1 MLIGI
6 AYMLL
11 IPPTALLLPLALGVA
26 LRRRWL
32 AGLALAGLVLLA
44 LPITAPALNE
54 LMADTAPVRADLR
67 PQAIVVLSAERRDG
81 PPGGVLEGEDIGAF
95 TTERVRAGVV
105 LARRTGLPVLVSG
118 GVLKPGTPP
127 IAGTMARIMAD
138 EFRFTPRWVEGKS
151 LTTWENAVFS
161 AAMLRADGITTIYL
175 VTTSWHMARSRL
187 AFERA
192 GLAVVPMPARA
203 MQGPTWAPW
212 EFVPT
217 AASWQRSYYAL
228 HEVIGYWW
236 YRVRG

>member
-127 IAGTMARIMAD
+127 IAATMARIMTD

-203 MQGPTWAPW
+203 MQGPTWAAW
-212 EFVPT
+212 EFIPT

-236 YRVRG
+236 YRVRA

>member
-1 MLIGI
+1 MLTGI
-6 AYMLL
+6 VYALL

-26 LRRRWL
+26 LRRWRL
-32 AGLALAGLVLLA
+32 AGVALAGLVMLA
-44 LPITAPALNE
+44 MPITAPALN
-54 LMADTAPVRADLR
+54 LLLADTRPVPADLR

-81 PPGGVLEGEDIGAF
+81 PPGGVLEGDDIGPF
-95 TTERVRAGVV
+95 TTERLRAGVV

-127 IAGTMARIMAD
+127 IAATMARIMGE
-138 EFRFTPRWVEGKS
+138 EFRLAPRWVEGKS
-151 LTTWENAVFS
+151 LTTWENALFS
-161 AAMLRADGITTIYL
+161 AAMLRADGVTAIYL

-203 MQGPTWAPW
+203 MERPTWAAW

-217 AASWQRSYYAL
+217 AAAWTRSYYAL

-236 YRVRG
+236 YRVRA

>member
-54 LMADTAPVRADLR
+54 LMADTAPVHADLR

-127 IAGTMARIMAD
+127 IAATMARIMAD
-138 EFRFTPRWVEGKS
+138 EFRFSTRWVEGKS

-203 MQGPTWAPW
+203 MQGPTWAAW

>member
-1 MLIGI
+1 MLTGI

-11 IPPTALLLPLALGVA
+11 IPPTALLLPLAVGIM

-32 AGLALAGLVLLA
+32 AGVALIGLVVLA
-44 LPITAPALNE
+44 MPITAPRLDG
-54 LMADTAPVRADLR
+54 LMADTAPVRTDLR
-67 PQAIVVLSAERRDG
+67 PQAIVILSAERRDG
-81 PPGGVLEGEDIGAF
+81 PPGGVLEGEDIGPL

-105 LARRTGLPVLVSG
+105 LAKRTGLPVLVTG
-118 GVLKPGTPP
+118 GVLKPGTAP
-127 IAGTMARIMAD
+127 IAATMARVMTD
-138 EFRFTPRWVEGKS
+138 EFGIVPRWVESKS
-151 LTTWENAVFS
+151 LDTWQNAVFS
-161 AAMLRADGITTIYL
+161 AEMLRADGVTTVYL

-192 GLAVVPMPARA
+192 GLVVAPMPVRA
-203 MQGPTWAPW
+203 LGMPEGAAW